1 MTLSERDWAA
11 LQLMGVAPWPKRPAV
26 WLDARAS
33 DAPALEEDPPVVAKK
48 TTSALIEA
56 APESESLRTVVEAV
70 EAVEPAASV
79 RPRPVPTP
87 APRTLTPKLRIMDSS
102 VPSTAHPLSP
112 IPVPADLQA
121 LDWVGL
127 RQKVADCRACGL
139 CESRRQTVF
148 GVGSTQAHWMI
159 VGEAPGEQEDLLG
172 EPFVGPA
179 GQLLDRMLAALGL
192 SRAEDV
198 QAEETAITSEA
209 APVLASALGGGGDE
223 LAEGIELAQTAD
235 RQGQRDAN
243 GLGAQVLKPEQ
254 QVYIANTL
262 KCRPPRNRNPEP
274 EELARCEPYLHRQID
289 LLRPRVIL
297 AMGRFAVQRLLR
309 TEEAI
314 GRLRGRVHRYQDIPV
329 IVTYHPAYLLRNPID
344 KAKAWA
350 DLCLAADVFEQ
361 QL

>member
-11 LQLMGVAPWPKRPAV
+11 LQQMGVAPWPKRPEV
-26 WLDARAS
+26 WLDTGAS
-33 DAPALEEDPPVVAKK
+33 DAPTSEDVPAVVAK
-48 TTSALIEA
+48 TTASAIIQA
-56 APESESLRTVVEAV
+56 GPASESLRTVVEAV
-70 EAVEPAASV
+70 EVVEPVASD
-79 RPRPVPTP
+79 RPRPVPPP
-87 APRTLTPKLRIMDSS
+87 APRTVTPTPRNMDSGA
-102 VPSTAHPLSP
+102 PSTAHLPTS
-112 IPVPADLQA
+112 IPVPADLLA

-139 CESRRQTVF
+139 RESRRQTVF

-159 VGEAPGEQEDLLG
+159 VGEAPGEQEDLKG

-192 SRAEDV
+192 SRAEVTDA
-198 QAEETAITSEA
+198 AEVPESANAGETAEA
-209 APVLASALGGGGDE
+209 DQG
-223 LAEGIELAQTAD
+223 AD
-235 RQGQRDAN
+235 RQGQHGQNRA
-243 GLGAQVLKPEQ
+243 GAQVLKPEQ
-254 QVYIANTL
+254 QVYVANTL

-361 QL
+361 QR